1 MSKKYSSDNKMRK
14 LFEGFRGFTEEEP
27 TVSEGNMKMLA
38 VKIMDELQA
47 AIPPDKLP
55 EMQRMLDVI
64 IEYQNVMHKYGVYDI
79 MNRYGLEV
87 EDLQG
92 ILQDIAPMGEPMNE
106 GILKVTKNMVR
117 EALNE
122 RIDAQ
127 TGEDMQK
134 VKAIRE
140 LLDSEQ
146 AQQHFAAS
154 GVIAQIKQIID
165 GEEATPPAPEP
176 VADSKGFESKFAS
189 RK

>member
-1 MSKKYSSDNKMRK
+1 MSDKYSSDNKMRK
-14 LFEGFRGFTEEEP
+14 LFEGFRGFTR
-27 TVSEGNMKMLA
+27 N
-38 VKIMDELQA
+38 
-47 AIPPDKLP
+47 
-55 EMQRMLDVI
+55 LD
-64 IEYQNVMHKYGVYDI
+64 
-79 MNRYGLEV
+79 
-87 EDLQG
+87 
-92 ILQDIAPMGEPMNE
+92 
-106 GILKVTKNMVR
+106 
-117 EALNE
+117 E

-165 GEEATPPAPEP
+165 GEEAAPPAPEP